1 MDVSDAVVKRRS
13 IRKFE
18 AGREVSDADLMK
30 ILEAGRQAPSWKNDQ
45 PWRFVVVRDAGQ
57 RERAAGSQGTK

>member
-1 MDVSDAVVKRRS
+1 MDVKEAIIRRRS

-18 AGREVSDADLMK
+18 TDGRVSDADIAT

-45 PWRFVVVRDAGQ
+45 PWRFVVVRDPEPA
-57 RERAAGSQGTK
+57 RECGPVSA